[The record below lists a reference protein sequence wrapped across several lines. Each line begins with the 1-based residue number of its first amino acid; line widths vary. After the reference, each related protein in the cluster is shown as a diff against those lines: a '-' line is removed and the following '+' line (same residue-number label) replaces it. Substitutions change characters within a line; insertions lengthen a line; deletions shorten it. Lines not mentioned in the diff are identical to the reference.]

1 MPTLDFLEK
10 VEVFKDLN
18 DEQLTVIQELCRVVE
33 LKRGDRIFNAGDDP
47 LHLWVV
53 MAGQVDLH
61 WELPGRSVAAE
72 KTISTLAEA
81 ATFGWSSLVP
91 PYKYRLSAYCASR
104 TCKLIKIAKDALINL
119 FEKDTAI
126 GYKVMTGLLSVVGA
140 RFLNLQDEVARRRG
154 SDILNR
160 W

>member
-33 LKRGDRIFNAGDDP
+33 FKRGDRIFNTGDDP
-47 LHLWVV
+47 LYLWVV

-91 PYKYRLSAYCASR
+91 PYKYRLSTYCASR

-126 GYKVMTGLLSVVGA
+126 GYEVMTGLLSVVGA
-140 RFLNLQDEVARRRG
+140 RFLKLQDEVARRRG
-154 SDILNR
+154 SDIIDR